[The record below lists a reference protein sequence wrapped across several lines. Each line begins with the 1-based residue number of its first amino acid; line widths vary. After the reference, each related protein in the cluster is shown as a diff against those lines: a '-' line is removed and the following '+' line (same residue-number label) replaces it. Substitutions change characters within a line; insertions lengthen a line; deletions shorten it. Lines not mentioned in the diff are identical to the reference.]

1 MSDDQLRDRLEQILD
16 STLRPLLDQR
26 DGPARLLERLPI
38 LYPPD
43 AVGPDYNTAQ
53 QAWDL
58 TGLFYAARG
67 RHFEA
72 LSLHTALYHQMLRAQ
87 TRGRIHKG
95 TPLVRLADSYSAL
108 GYTVHAKRCL
118 MLTLCEDALREN
130 GDVSPET
137 TGIYFRLIWGSG
149 LPEAELKR
157 YARRFNELAITNPER
172 AKYPEWLLQEV
183 DAAWLTEVPS
193 PSESGLYV
201 TCTIYVDYLLG
212 NLGDGTGDYLELLAE
227 YLVSC
232 MPGCRTMRRGRS
244 GSTDYDVVCAM
255 GGFEVDFRSEFGRY
269 FVCECK
275 DWNTPADFTVMAK
288 FCRVLDSTKARF
300 GILFSKS
307 GISGSRTF
315 RDARLEQIKIFQDR
329 GIVIVVVDRN
339 DLTQIAGG
347 GNITELLRQKYEEV
361 RLDLRNIRRDAG

>member
-1 MSDDQLRDRLEQILD
+1 VSDDAVRDRLTQILD
-16 STLRPLLDQR
+16 PTLLPLLEQR

-38 LYPPD
+38 VYPPN
-43 AVGPDYNTAQ
+43 AVGPDYNAAQ
-53 QAWDL
+53 EAWDL
-58 TGLFYAARG
+58 TGVLYSTRG

-72 LSLHTALYHQMLRAQ
+72 MSLYTSLYYQMLRSQ
-87 TRGRIHKG
+87 TAGRIHKG

-108 GYTVHAKRCL
+108 GYPVHAKRYL

-157 YARRFNELAITNPER
+157 YARQFNDLAIQNPER
-172 AKYPEWLLQEV
+172 SQYPEWLLQEV

-201 TCTIYVDYLLG
+201 ACTIYVDYLLDK
-212 NLGDGTGDYLELLAE
+212 LGEGTGEHLELLAE
-227 YLVSC
+227 YLLSC

-275 DWNTPADFTVMAK
+275 DWKNPADFTVIAK

-307 GISGSRTF
+307 GLSGASTF

-329 GIVIVVVDRN
+329 GIVIVVVDSN
-339 DLTQIAGG
+339 DITQIATGAHFA
-347 GNITELLRQKYEEV
+347 ELLRHKYEEV
-361 RLDLRNIRRDAG
+361 RLDLRNVRRDAG